1 MKKRIVLLL
10 IISFSVPFSLWAQ
23 ETAKVMEK
31 NAHSAYKMLLK
42 ETDKNNDGK
51 ISKGEFYAIWKDK
64 KIAEE
69 KYKTWDVNKDGYI
82 TEEEYVKV
90 VLDIGKKKK

>member
-1 MKKRIVLLL
+1 MKKRIVLSL
-10 IISFSVPFSLWAQ
+10 IIFFSASFFLWAQ

-31 NAHSAYKMLLK
+31 NAREAYKLLLK
-42 ETDKNNDGK
+42 DTDKNNDGK
-51 ISKGEFYAIWKDK
+51 ISKVEFYAIWKDK

-69 KYKTWDVNKDGYI
+69 KYKTWEVNKDGYI

-90 VLDIGKKKK
+90 VLNIGKKKK